1 MGLETN
7 EEEGQMS
14 SQGDKENNASPTPPH
29 LPFPSLPFPSRP
41 KLKSKSQEPLGRE
54 RERGL

>member
-14 SQGDKENNASPTPPH
+14 SQGDKENNVSPTPPS
-29 LPFPSLPFPSRP
+29 LPFPSLPFPSLP
-41 KLKSKSQEPLGRE
+41 F
-54 RERGL
+54 